1 MNTKVSPLASWF
13 FVLASWFL
21 NLCFCL
27 LTPGSCLLILALF
40 SSVVFST
47 AQEFEVRDFKK
58 DATDLAARR
67 FEKTTVNGE
76 ACALIKVTTPIKG
89 MQFESN
95 LGVVDV
101 SRRDDGYWVYV
112 PPRER
117 NLRIMATNYLSLDV
131 PLPEPALASVVYNL
145 VIAPKGGVQTSDLV
159 KVTFRLNQENVYI
172 RMGNQAPVVA
182 PGRSAVFNVTKEK
195 HSFRF
200 IKDQFN
206 DLVLELDVQE
216 EVVKEVEL
224 VAGQTSSKIALSGHI
239 LVATNPAG
247 AEIYLNDQQVGVS
260 PYQGR
265 NIAGNYQLRV
275 KYPLYED
282 HVEQF
287 VLREGET
294 VTLPTI
300 ELKPRFGYYV
310 VESTPAGAEVWI
322 DGKKEGV
329 TPLAR
334 KQIGSGQHSLVVR
347 LTDYYEHKE
356 TFSVKDGETKSFSL
370 QLKEAFGS
378 LVVTSDPSEAAV
390 FIDGKE
396 VGKTPFT
403 QPRFPSGTY
412 ELRLARE
419 LYADARE
426 SVVVKD
432 GEKTDKFLVLPK
444 NFGTLTVTA
453 EGSEIFLNG
462 KAVGFATY
470 TANLSA
476 GLYKLKASRDK
487 HREEEREVY
496 ISNGQRE
503 EIKLTPAPL
512 MGALSISTTPFESA
526 GAAIQIN
533 GTLRTEKTPASIP
546 LMIGDYDL
554 LITKP
559 GYLDVRRQVSVV
571 EGREQELIIPM
582 QTFEGSVAQKVQKYK
597 KAKLFYGALTIAAL
611 GSGGYFRYSTLK
623 LADEYKTA
631 TTDATAIYDT
641 MEKHNLY
648 TTISLVAA
656 APLAVMTV
664 VKMIQQGNAEKKMKV
679 AVLPEQG
686 GMSMYLSYQF

>member
-1 MNTKVSPLASWF
+1 MNKNVSPLT
-13 FVLASWFL
+13 SWFL
-21 NLCFCL
+21 TLASKKIFLFCFFL
-27 LTPGSCLLILALF
+27 SFVLF
-40 SSVVFST
+40 SS
-47 AQEFEVRDFKK
+47 AQEFEIRDFKK

-76 ACALIKVTTPIKG
+76 PCALIKITTPING

-112 PPRER
+112 QPRER
-117 NLRIMATNYLSLDV
+117 NLRIMAANYLSMDV
-131 PLPEPALASVVYNL
+131 PLPEPAIASVVYNL
-145 VIAPKGGVQTSDLV
+145 VIAPKGRVQTSDLV

-172 RMGNQAPVVA
+172 RLGNQAPILA
-182 PGRSAVFNVTKEK
+182 QGRSAVFNVTKGK
-195 HSFRF
+195 HNFRF
-200 IKDQFN
+200 IKNLFN
-206 DLVLELDVQE
+206 DLTLELDVQE
-216 EVVKEVEL
+216 EVLKDVEMI
-224 VAGQTSSKIALSGHI
+224 AGQTSSKIALSGHI

-275 KYPLYED
+275 KYPLYQD

-287 VLREGET
+287 ELREGET
-294 VTLPTI
+294 VTLPII
-300 ELKPRFGYYV
+300 ELKPRFGYYI

-334 KQIGSGQHSLVVR
+334 KQIGSGQHNLVVR
-347 LTDYYEHKE
+347 LPDYYEHKE
-356 TFSVKDGETKSFSL
+356 TFTVKDGDVKSFSL
-370 QLKEAFGS
+370 KLKEAFGS
-378 LVVTSDPSEAAV
+378 LVVTSDPTEAVV

-403 QPRFPSGTY
+403 QPRYTSGTY
-412 ELRLARE
+412 ELRLAKE
-419 LYADARE
+419 MYADVRE
-426 SVVVKD
+426 VVAVKD

-462 KAVGFATY
+462 KPVGFGSY
-470 TANLSA
+470 TANLTA
-476 GLYKLKASRDK
+476 GSYRLKASRAK
-487 HREEEREVY
+487 HRDDEREVF
-496 ISNGQRE
+496 ISNAQRE
-503 EIKLTPAPL
+503 EIKLSPAPI

-526 GAAIQIN
+526 GASIQIN
-533 GTLRTEKTPASIP
+533 GTQRAEKTPASIP

-559 GYLDVRRQVSVV
+559 GYLDVRRQVTVA
-571 EGREQELIIPM
+571 EGREQEIIIPM
-582 QTFEGSVAQKVQKYK
+582 QTFEGSVAQQVQKFK
-597 KAKLFYGALTIAAL
+597 KAKLIYGTLTLAAV

-623 LADEYKTA
+623 LAEDYKTA
-631 TTDATAIYDT
+631 TTDATSVYTT
-641 MEKHNLY
+641 MEKHNQYSTL
-648 TTISLVAA
+648 SFVAA
-656 APLAVMTV
+656 APFAVLTV
-664 VKMIQQGNAEKKMKV
+664 VKMIQQGNAKKKMKV

>member
-1 MNTKVSPLASWF
+1 MRYLVLIFTVF
-13 FVLASWFL
+13 FS
-21 NLCFCL
+21 
-27 LTPGSCLLILALF
+27 ALHCA
-40 SSVVFST
+40 
-47 AQEFEVRDFKK
+47 AQEFEIRDFKK
-58 DATDLAARR
+58 DPTDLAARR
-67 FEKTTVNGE
+67 FEKTTVNGDP
-76 ACALIKVTTPIKG
+76 CALIKITTPIKG
-89 MQFESN
+89 MQFDSN

-101 SRRDDGYWVYV
+101 SHRDDGYWVYV
-112 PPRER
+112 QPRER
-117 NLRIMATNYLSLDV
+117 SLRIMATSYLSMDV

-145 VIAPKGGVQTSDLV
+145 VIAAKGMAQSSDLV

-172 RMGNQAPVVA
+172 RMGNQAPVLA
-182 PGRSAVFNVTKEK
+182 SGRSAVFNVTKGK

-200 IKDQFN
+200 IKDQFK
-206 DLVLELDVQE
+206 DLEVELDVKDE
-216 EVVKEVEL
+216 LVKEVEL
-224 VAGQTSSKIALSGHI
+224 VAGQKTTLIPLSGHI
-239 LVATNPAG
+239 LVATNPTG

-265 NIAGNYQLRV
+265 NIAGSYQLRV
-275 KYPLYED
+275 KYPLYHD

-287 VLREGET
+287 ELREGET

-300 ELKPRFGYYV
+300 ELKPRFGYYL
-310 VESTPAGAEVWI
+310 VESAPAGAEVWI

-329 TPLAR
+329 TPMAR

-356 TFSVKDGETKSFSL
+356 TFSVTDGETKSFSL
-370 QLKEAFGS
+370 KLKEAFGS
-378 LVVTSDPSEAAV
+378 LVVTSDPTEASV
-390 FIDGKE
+390 FVDGKE

-403 QPRFPSGTY
+403 QPRFPSGIY
-412 ELRLARE
+412 ELRLAKE
-419 LYADARE
+419 LYADVRE
-426 SVVVKD
+426 VVAVKD

-462 KAVGFATY
+462 KPVGFATY
-470 TANLSA
+470 TVNLSA
-476 GLYKLKASRDK
+476 GSYKLKASRDK
-487 HREEEREVY
+487 YRDEEREVF
-496 ISNGQRE
+496 ISNGQSE
-503 EIKLTPAPL
+503 EIKLTPAPF

-526 GAAIQIN
+526 GAAIRIN

-582 QTFEGSVAQKVQKYK
+582 QTFEGSVAQQVQKYK
-597 KAKLFYGALTIAAL
+597 KAKLFYGSLTLAAL

-631 TTDATAIYDT
+631 TTDATTIYDT

-648 TTISLVAA
+648 STISLVAA
-656 APLAVMTV
+656 APLAVMTI
-664 VKMIQQGNAEKKMKV
+664 VKMFQQGNAERKMKV